1 MSQQPLT
8 TVLAA
13 ANTTTGFHPGL
24 AYFALWAL
32 VIGAIIGVPIYVVR
46 QVRDRRNRR

>member
-1 MSQQPLT
+1 MSHQPLT

-13 ANTTTGFHPGL
+13 ADTTTGFHPGL

-32 VIGAIIGVPIYVVR
+32 VIAAIIGVPIHVVR
-46 QVRDRRNRR
+46 LVRDRRKSR

>member
-13 ANTTTGFHPGL
+13 TNTTTGFHPGL
-24 AYFALWAL
+24 VYFVFWAL
-32 VIGAIIGVPIYVVR
+32 VIAAIIGAPIYVVR
-46 QVRDRRNRR
+46 LVRDRRKSR